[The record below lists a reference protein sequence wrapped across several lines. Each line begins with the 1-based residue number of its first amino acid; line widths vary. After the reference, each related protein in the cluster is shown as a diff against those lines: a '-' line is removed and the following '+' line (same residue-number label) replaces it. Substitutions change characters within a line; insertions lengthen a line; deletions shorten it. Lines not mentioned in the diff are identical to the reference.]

1 MCTVVGREG
10 MLHEGL
16 SGFEVGVGG
25 ARGGEVVLMCLLCG
39 IGGMGGRDVG
49 VGGVE
54 WVMCWECCV
63 VRFFVVMVGCA
74 GMWCALGSAVLR
86 MGRVCIA

>member
-39 IGGMGGRDVG
+39 I
-49 VGGVE
+49 
-54 WVMCWECCV
+54 
-63 VRFFVVMVGCA
+63 
-74 GMWCALGSAVLR
+74 
-86 MGRVCIA
+86 